1 MEPWGFPAEDMR
13 LGVLASTMARAMGA
27 NVVPRD
33 FMLGPAL
40 DGEDEEEAFGEEEL
54 DRMFGVG

>member
-27 NVVPRD
+27 EVAPKD

-40 DGEDEEEAFGEEEL
+40 DGEDAEETLGEEEL
-54 DRMFGVG
+54 DGLFGIR

>member
-27 NVVPRD
+27 EVAPKD

-40 DGEDEEEAFGEEEL
+40 DGEDAEEGLGEVEL